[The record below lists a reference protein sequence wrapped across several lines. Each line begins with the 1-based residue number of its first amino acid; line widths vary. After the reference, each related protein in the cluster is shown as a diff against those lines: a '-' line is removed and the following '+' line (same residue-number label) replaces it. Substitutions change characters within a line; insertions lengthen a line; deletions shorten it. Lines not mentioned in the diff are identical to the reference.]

1 MKKQLFIILMVATTF
16 FTACN
21 SSAEE
26 KNDSKTSTVSEQT
39 TPIAEVIE
47 KGVGEYL
54 SPIDTNLITNRE
66 EFLTVADKLYKEF
79 CKLSEEKYAIYIK
92 GCEEARAKFIKDVDD
107 EISNIEKFHNSV
119 YLEWLAA
126 KETNYEEA
134 LDIENNSP
142 EFAEWRKIK
151 REGWAELQSKKA
163 ALWEPYIRFKH
174 EGWSEYQKKKSE
186 AYNAYQ

>member
-1 MKKQLFIILMVATTF
+1 MVATTF
-16 FTACN
+16 FAACN

-26 KNDSKTSTVSEQT
+26 NDSEKSTESATTVSEQT
-39 TPIAEVIE
+39 TPIAEVTE
-47 KGVGEYL
+47 KGAGEYL

-66 EFLTVADKLYKEF
+66 EFLAVADKLYKEF

-92 GCEEARAKFIKDVDD
+92 GCEEARAKFIKDVEN
-107 EISNIEKFHNSV
+107 EISNIEKFHNGV

-126 KETNYEEA
+126 KETNYEKA
-134 LDIENNSP
+134 VNIENNSP

-151 REGWAELQSKKA
+151 REGWAELQNKKA

-174 EGWSEYQKKKSE
+174 EGWAEHQKKKSE

>member
-21 SSAEE
+21 SSAEKKE
-26 KNDSKTSTVSEQT
+26 ANAIESTSQATVQPAKE
-39 TPIAEVIE
+39 E
-47 KGVGEYL
+47 GEYL
-54 SPIDTNLITNRE
+54 SPIDTNLIRNRE

-92 GCEEARAKFIKDVDD
+92 GCEEARAKFIKDVED

-126 KETNYEEA
+126 KETNYEKA
-134 LDIENNSP
+134 VDIENNSP

-174 EGWSEYQKKKSE
+174 EGWAEHQKKKSE